1 MGRPSNYDEAM
12 SALRKLRHCAKL
24 DPKIGGFVRDAEQ
37 AVEKMQGEI
46 NMAEQ
51 HADYLECELR
61 GRKLWPLPVDE
72 GMQLYP
78 LPEDLTR

>member
-1 MGRPSNYDEAM
+1 MERPNPYDEAM
-12 SALRKLRHCAKL
+12 GALRKLRHCVRL
-24 DPKIGGFVRDAEQ
+24 DPKIGGWVRDAER
-37 AVEKMQGEI
+37 AVERLQDDL

-61 GRKLWPLPVDE
+61 GRKLWPLPADP

-78 LPEDLTR
+78 LPEVSR